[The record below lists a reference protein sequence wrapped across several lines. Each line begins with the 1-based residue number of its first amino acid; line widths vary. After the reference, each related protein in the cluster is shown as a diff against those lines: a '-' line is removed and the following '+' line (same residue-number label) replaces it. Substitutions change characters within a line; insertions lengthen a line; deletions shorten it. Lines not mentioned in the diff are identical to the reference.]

1 MNSIFSVSYINT
13 NFEHMRLSII
23 IPVFQVEET
32 LASCVRSVLDQTF
45 RDYEIILVDDGSTDS
60 SPAICDRFAKEDRRI
75 RVVHQSNKG
84 QSAARNTGLQK
95 AHGEYVTFID
105 SDDYIAPDTLHQLM
119 TVLKVHPDYDILEY
133 PIFVYF
139 DHPVKRHL
147 VKFTPKVYEDMW
159 QYWLET
165 KAYSHAY
172 SCNKVYRKRL
182 FDHVTFPPNRLFEE
196 VFTLPR
202 LLRQCRIVVTTD
214 VGLYYYHWNSNGT
227 TATANGNTLNDLL
240 EANMQVLAHV
250 HDADY
255 YAHVLNIQLDVFE
268 LTGRE
273 PVLPTLHYRKTFKQK
288 LLHIFGMKK
297 LCKMNKFAH
306 KLCRRH
312 S

>member
-13 NFEHMRLSII
+13 NFENMKLSII
-23 IPVFQVEET
+23 IPVFQVGNT
-32 LASCVRSVLDQTF
+32 LASCVQSVLDQTF
-45 RDYEIILVDDGSTDS
+45 RDYEIILVDDGSTDN
-60 SPAICDRFAKEDRRI
+60 SPAICDHFAKEDRRV

-84 QSAARNTGLQK
+84 QSTARNAGLQK

-147 VKFTPKVYEDMW
+147 VKFAPKVYEDVW
-159 QYWLET
+159 KYWLET

-172 SCNKVYRKRL
+172 ACNKVYRKSL

-214 VGLYYYHWNSNGT
+214 IGLYYYHWNANGT
-227 TATANGNTLNDLL
+227 TATADGNTLNDLL
-240 EANMQVLAHV
+240 EANMLVLAHV

-255 YAHVLNIQLDVFE
+255 YAHVLNIQLDVFA
-268 LTGRE
+268 LTGRD
-273 PVLPTLHYRKTFKQK
+273 PVLPLLPYRKTYKQK
-288 LLHIFGMKK
+288 LLHIFGMKN
-297 LCKMNKFAH
+297 LCKMNKFAR

-312 S
+312 